1 MLVQYNGRFRARKLF
16 RGGKEGF
23 HGPLRSKMV
32 NSSRASTNSLEEVLE
47 GKLEA
52 DPKAAHSSKKRN
64 YLVMASTAASAAKR
78 APSM

>member
-1 MLVQYNGRFRARKLF
+1 
-16 RGGKEGF
+16 
-23 HGPLRSKMV
+23 MV
-32 NSSRASTNSLEEVLE
+32 NSSRASANSLEEVLE